1 MAPGLPTTLPKPQTE
16 QLIKDGAIAVG
27 GVLGGGL
34 NEGVFEVLGFLLVV
48 GNALGV
54 LLNEG
59 AVGV

>member
-1 MAPGLPTTLPKPQTE
+1 MASGLPTTLPKPQTE
-16 QLIKDGAIAVG
+16 HLTETGAIVVG

-34 NEGVFEVLGFLLVV
+34 NEGVTEVLGFLLVV

-54 LLNEG
+54 MLNEA